1 MIVIDAENLIM
12 GRLASHVAKMLL
24 SGDEV
29 AIVNAEKVVISGSK
43 KRILKDYYQKRDV
56 GGPRK
61 GPHFPRMPDRILKR
75 TVRGMIPYKKTTGK
89 EALKRLKVYIGV
101 PSEFEGETLN
111 TITRASAEGKVK
123 FMLLGDVSRQLG
135 AKF

>member
-24 SGDEV
+24 SGQEV
-29 AIVNAEKVVISGSK
+29 AIVNAEKVVISGNK
-43 KRILKDYYQKRDV
+43 KRILEDYYHKRDV

-75 TVRGMIPYKKTTGK
+75 TVRGMVPIKKTTGK
-89 EALKRLKVYIGV
+89 EAYKRLRVYIGV
-101 PSEFEGETLN
+101 PSEFQGETLN
-111 TITRASAEGKVK
+111 TITNASAEGKVK
-123 FMLLGDVSRQLG
+123 YILLGDVSKQLG

>member
-43 KRILKDYYQKRDV
+43 KRILKDYYQKRSV

-61 GPHFPRMPDRILKR
+61 GPHYPRMPDRILKR

-101 PSEFEGETLN
+101 PSEFEGTTIN
-111 TITRASAEGKVK
+111 TITKASAQGKVK
-123 FMLLGDVSRQLG
+123 FILLGDVSKQLG